1 MSKEKNNVEIYK
13 KLDSQLRFK
22 DCFVSKASREIMLD
36 RFFKGSKLEFPF

>member
-1 MSKEKNNVEIYK
+1 MSKSKYNIELNK
-13 KLDSQLRFK
+13 KLDSQLRFR